1 MVANSSG
8 TVRKGFQ
15 TGANAMLKKIL
26 LGLVALIAVFLIVVA
41 VQPNEFRVARTAS
54 VAAPPD
60 RVFAQVNDFHNWEAW
75 SPWAKLD
82 PNAKATFEGP
92 RSGEG
97 AVFIWAGNDEVGEG
111 RMTVTQSRPNDLIRI
126 KLDFVKPMEGT
137 SAVEFTFKP
146 QGDQTNVTT
155 DVTWAM
161 SGRHTFISKAIC
173 LFMNQDKMLG
183 GYFEKGLASL
193 KSVVEGARKT

>member
-1 MVANSSG
+1 
-8 TVRKGFQ
+8 
-15 TGANAMLKKIL
+15 MLKKIL
-26 LGLVALIAVFLIVVA
+26 LGFVALVVVFLIVVA
-41 VQPNEFRVARTAS
+41 MQPNEYRVARTAA

-137 SAVEFTFKP
+137 SDVEFTFKP
-146 QGDQTNVTT
+146 QGDQTNATTNVTT
-155 DVTWAM
+155 NVTWAM

-193 KSVVEGARKT
+193 KTVVEGPRKT

>member
-1 MVANSSG
+1 
-8 TVRKGFQ
+8 
-15 TGANAMLKKIL
+15 MLKKIL
-26 LGLVALIAVFLIVVA
+26 LGFAALLVVFLVVVA
-41 VQPNEFRVARTAS
+41 MQPNEYRVARTAA

-92 RSGEG
+92 RSGQG
-97 AVFIWAGNDEVGEG
+97 AVFMWAGNDEVGEG
-111 RMTVTQSRPNDLIRI
+111 RMTLTESRPNDLIRI

-137 SAVEFTFKP
+137 SDVEFTFKP
-146 QGDQTNVTT
+146 QGGQANVTT
-155 DVTWAM
+155 NVTWAM
-161 SGRHTFISKAIC
+161 SGRHTFVSKAIC

-193 KSVVEGARKT
+193 KTVVEGPRKT